1 MDRQPMPA
9 PAQPDDS
16 VFEQAVHWILRL
28 EADADDAGTRR
39 AHAAW
44 LALAPR
50 AHAQAMA
57 EAHAMLGVLQA
68 PAAAIGD
75 ELGIEAASAMP
86 PVALRPA
93 ARDASLPERRRSR
106 RPAYAAAAALVL
118 ALGCGVW
125 LGGGGLDRLRS
136 DAYTR
141 VGEIR
146 ELRLDDGSVVT
157 LNTDSAIAVDLRA
170 NLRSV
175 RLLRGEALFQVTHDP
190 HRPFVVDSAGGSARV
205 LGTRFDV
212 RVQGD
217 AAEVGVI
224 NGRVAVRATDGGE
237 GTVLSAGQRAHLH
250 GDRLRREASVD
261 PLAVGA
267 WQRRQLVFSATP
279 LAQVLEELSRYRRDR
294 ILLRDAD
301 LRALPVTGAL
311 DIADPERAL
320 RTLLDSLHLDALD
333 LGVVTFVGRRTPNA
347 SARAGAQRMNAK

>member
-1 MDRQPMPA
+1 MPA

-44 LALAPR
+44 LALAPQ

-57 EAHAMLGVLQA
+57 EARAMLGVLQA
-68 PAAAIGD
+68 PAAAVGD
-75 ELGIEAASAMP
+75 ELGIEAASAA
-86 PVALRPA
+86 PVALRPT
-93 ARDASLPERRRSR
+93 ARDVSLSGPRRSR

-118 ALGCGVW
+118 AVGGGAW
-125 LGGGGLDRLRS
+125 LSGGGLDRLRS

-170 NLRSV
+170 DLRSV

-224 NGRVAVRATDGGE
+224 NGRVAVRAPDGGE

-250 GDRLRREASVD
+250 GDRVRREASVD

-279 LAQVLEELSRYRRDR
+279 LAQVLEELSRYRHER
-294 ILLRDAD
+294 ILVRDAD

-333 LGVVTFVGRRTPNA
+333 LGVVTLVGRRTPDA
-347 SARAGAQRMNAK
+347 SARADAQHMNAK